1 MNRVA
6 RLFPIGLMLG
16 MGLLAFWLN
25 VLTEW
30 RAPAQRQLNPNEP
43 EYTIERL
50 TATRFD
56 EQGRLQQQ
64 LATGKMWKL
73 PEQEQ
78 VYLQQ
83 MDVKQFRDGQL
94 DYQLRAER
102 GVYNR
107 RNGEGQFDGNV
118 NLVRQAR
125 ADQRA
130 VYLQTATLQLN
141 TQTGIMR
148 NQAPVAIDDGLSR
161 IRSNGFYYNH
171 PAGQL
176 KLLSSVRITYAP

>member
-1 MNRVA
+1 MNRTA

-25 VLTEW
+25 VLTQW
-30 RAPAQRQLNPNEP
+30 HAPEQRPKNPNEP
-43 EYTIERL
+43 EYTVEQL

-56 EQGRLQQQ
+56 ERGELQQR
-64 LATGKMWKL
+64 LVTSKMWKL

-83 MDVKQFRDGQL
+83 MDVKQYRAGTL
-94 DYQLRAER
+94 DYQLKSDR

-107 RNGEGQFDGNV
+107 ASGDGQFDGNV
-118 NLVRQAR
+118 NLVRQAT
-125 ADQRA
+125 AEQRA
-130 VYLQTATLQLN
+130 VYLQTSTLQLN
-141 TQTGIMR
+141 TQSGILR
-148 NQAPVAIDDGLSR
+148 NKAPVAIDDGQSR
-161 IRSNGFYYNH
+161 IRATGFYYNH

-176 KLLSSVRITYAP
+176 KLLSDVRISYAP